1 MNELCT
7 VVAVIKLSGVVA
19 IDATRAALGPWAGS
33 VTSILVGLSVF
44 GSMNGS
50 IICGARY
57 LVKNQDSFS
66 QTLLWPLL
74 DNVKL
79 RSNEAWHSYIR
90 MSLSPS
96 FLIPLTSTTHIFH
109 ASDFQNG
116 TCNALDRGSSTTITL
131 PSPFWRPQ
139 IHIFHWDPW
148 ISLVS
153 IAIQYSAAREG
164 QIPKYLGFVTSESR
178 SPYIAHLVQVHFQWV
193 FQVIIPDSPLC

>member
-1 MNELCT
+1 MPKLASSFSLSTFLAGQKANSNHFGRLLIDRHMNELCT
-7 VVAVIKLSGVVA
+7 VVAVIKVSGVVA

-44 GSMNGS
+44 GSMNGT

-74 DNVKL
+74 DNVKQ
-79 RSNEAWHSYIR
+79 RSYEVQHDSYIR

-116 TCNALDRGSSTTITL
+116 RCNALDRRSSRTITL
-131 PSPFWRPQ
+131 PSPF
-139 IHIFHWDPW
+139 
-148 ISLVS
+148 
-153 IAIQYSAAREG
+153 
-164 QIPKYLGFVTSESR
+164 
-178 SPYIAHLVQVHFQWV
+178 
-193 FQVIIPDSPLC
+193 